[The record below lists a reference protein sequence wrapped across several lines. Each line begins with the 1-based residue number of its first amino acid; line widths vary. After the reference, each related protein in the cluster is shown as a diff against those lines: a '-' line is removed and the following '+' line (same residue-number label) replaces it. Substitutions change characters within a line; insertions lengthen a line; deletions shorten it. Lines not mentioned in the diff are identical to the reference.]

1 MSMGWILHSGRL
13 YYLCLMLIFLAGM
26 GLSACTTLPQPQPS
40 GKSSF
45 AREIELKTW
54 EEGMQA
60 FDEGNYEKARVVF
73 EALTESAETNSLR
86 RSAFFALASTRL
98 VLAQTPEDF
107 SEAMSSW
114 ACWGRQM
121 SPNIEEEDPRMLTP
135 FLERLT
141 PPGAPETHL
150 TQNQPP
156 VKKIVVYSPS
166 GGCKDLLQAKEKEL
180 DRTKSR
186 LEAREKE
193 IRRLKHQIDSLEAI
207 HLKFQER
214 KQGVS
219 SP

>member
-1 MSMGWILHSGRL
+1 MRWIIQSGRL
-13 YYLCLMLIFLAGM
+13 YYWCLTLAFFAGT
-26 GLSACTTLPQPQPS
+26 GLTACTALPKPQPS
-40 GKSSF
+40 EKSSF
-45 AREIELKTW
+45 SHELERRTW

-60 FDEGNYEKARVVF
+60 FDEGDYEKARAVF
-73 EALTESAETNSLR
+73 EALTESAETDSLR
-86 RSAFFALASTRL
+86 RRAFFALASTRL
-98 VLAQTPEDF
+98 VLAQTPEEF
-107 SEAMSSW
+107 SEAMSIW

-121 SPNIEEEDPRMLTP
+121 PGNPEDEDPRMLTP

-150 TQNQPP
+150 SQNQPP
-156 VKKIVVYSPS
+156 VRKIVVYIPS

-180 DRTKSR
+180 DRTKAK
-186 LEAREKE
+186 LDAREKE

-207 HLKFQER
+207 HLKYQER